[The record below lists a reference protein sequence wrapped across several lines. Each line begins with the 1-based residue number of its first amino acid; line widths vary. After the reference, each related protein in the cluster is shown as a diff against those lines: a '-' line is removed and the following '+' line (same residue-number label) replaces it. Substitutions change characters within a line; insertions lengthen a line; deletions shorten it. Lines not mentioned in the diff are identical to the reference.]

1 MGIKVGDISGC
12 LEVISDCNN
21 TIADIKEEFRKMAE
35 KEWNKAS
42 ELDKQGLSRNFKSY
56 YHLNIAES
64 AIYDNK
70 DAMPDSFIDKYVD
83 RGRYKDNIRMNPK
96 FLYHPKN
103 PSTFY
108 ELKSACAKNKLYKV
122 KCRICNRTFLMDAIS
137 FNCVKWSSCIG
148 EECLKYIVDENEE
161 CLKDIINEKKV
172 DYSRSE
178 YTWDE
183 NSTALQILDKEL
195 VKVEELSNPL
205 TYYGQYKTFK
215 IAYISDMH
223 LMHHLKYYDGNEDR
237 MIKDIVSKLY
247 EAIQEV
253 DIMIFDGDTSS
264 NTKVTMKFY
273 KAFVKKFDYE
283 NFLKFK
289 KHIIHMKQKKRILQ
303 KMDDSRLQHKLD
315 KLNAR
320 INHDM
325 EKLSQYFDFS
335 KFVTYHDT
343 YHESCDYE
351 STFECYKKTK
361 SYKKQMLSQEVEEM
375 ILPMVK
381 LYGYEQMCKAELKS
395 YQNTL
400 EKFMIDIQS
409 FEELYGK
416 PIEEINM
423 SDYREHTLLSA
434 IKNVFVVLGNHEY
447 IDFDNVS
454 SCVSYY
460 KSELSKI
467 GIKLLHNSCYVYDK
481 WMIYGGTGF
490 AKYDE
495 VWNANSLICCPNFS
509 REDEIKETELFE
521 NGYKKALSDAKENNL
536 CFLCASHYPIS
547 ACLNDKYDKEAIYF
561 TGHDHRN
568 KYVRNSEKVLYAD
581 NQIGYK
587 DNDIVFKIA
596 TTGFEVNPY
605 ANMQDGLYVTT
616 IEDYLQFYRYI
627 GEYIGKG
634 NLLYQRC
641 QNGKADLY
649 VIKRKG
655 YYGFF
660 IINPKG
666 TSKGISIVNGGVT
679 KKLTGSTD
687 LSWICEN
694 FDVVLSKYLLVL
706 TPLRNAQEQLAKEL
720 KELGLLGEIHGCIV
734 DIDFYHHIMLNPVD
748 GSMMFYF
755 SPKFGKVRYL
765 DSFKDVITSIEEHN
779 SIQFHIDCKSLGEKY
794 IEKSKTKNYL
804 LNITS
809 NSYLQTPENADI
821 VKVCE
826 RKVQIVSCTDGMYGV
841 SRKVNP
847 LQKLFSGHVLR
858 SFDLTLTETKQKP
871 YRTYSYENRMF
882 VYDGVIYK
890 IIKDDGSDIIV
901 AEEAKLE
908 YEILDKSGKILTVH
922 KMQGTKNTITFT
934 GKTRRFVL
942 SALKAKISN
951 KKAENT
957 YWIESDFGK
966 K

>member
-1 MGIKVGDISGC
+1 MNINVGDVSGC
-12 LEVISDCNN
+12 LEVIGDCSD
-21 TIADIKEEFRKMAE
+21 TITDIKEIFRKMAE
-35 KEWNKAS
+35 KEWYKFS
-42 ELDKQGLSRNFKSY
+42 EWHNLWYFGDFKSY
-56 YHLNIAES
+56 YRLDISES
-64 AIYDNK
+64 QAYDDK
-70 DAMPDSFIDKYVD
+70 ASMPDSFIDKYVN
-83 RGRYKDNIRMNPK
+83 KDAYEYDMKMNPE
-96 FLYHPKN
+96 FLYHKKKPN
-103 PSTFY
+103 TFS
-108 ELKSACAKNKLYKV
+108 ELKSSCAENKLYRV
-122 KCRICNRTFLMDAIS
+122 KCHICNRTFLIDEES
-137 FNCVKWSSCIG
+137 FNCVKWRSCIG
-148 EECLKYIVDENEE
+148 AECLKNT
-161 CLKDIINEKKV
+161 INEQTV
-172 DYSRSE
+172 DYSKSA
-178 YTWDE
+178 YTWNE
-183 NSTALQILDKEL
+183 KSTALQVLDKDL
-195 VKVEELSNPL
+195 AKVEELSDPL
-205 TYYGQYKTFK
+205 TYYGKPDRNGSLK
-215 IAYISDMH
+215 IAYISDIH
-223 LMHHLKYYDGNEDR
+223 LMHHLQYYSENEDR

-247 EAIQEV
+247 STIANAYIIV
-253 DIMIFDGDTSS
+253 FGGDTSS
-264 NTKVTMKFY
+264 DMRLTMKFY
-273 KAFVKKFDYE
+273 NAFMRRYDYE
-283 NFLKFK
+283 LFLDFK
-289 KHIIHMKQKKRILQ
+289 KSVMNMKQKKRILQ
-303 KMDDSRLQHKLD
+303 KMDVSRLQHKFD

-447 IDFDNVS
+447 IDFEDIS

-460 KSELSKI
+460 QSELSKI
-467 GIKLLHNSCYVYDK
+467 GIKLLHNNCYVYDK

-490 AKYDE
+490 AKYNK
-495 VWNANSLICCPNFS
+495 VWNANNLICCPNFS
-509 REDEIKETELFE
+509 RDDEIRETELFE
-521 NGYKKALSDAKENNL
+521 NVYKKALRDAKEKHL
-536 CFLCASHYPIS
+536 CFLCVSHYPIS

-660 IINPKG
+660 IINPEG

-687 LSWICEN
+687 MSWICEN

-734 DIDFYHHIMLNPVD
+734 DIDFYHHIMLNPAD
-748 GSMMFYF
+748 GSMTFYF
-755 SPKFGKVRYL
+755 SSEFGKTLNL
-765 DSFKDVITSIEEHN
+765 DSFKNVITSIEKHN
-779 SIQFHIDCKSLGEKY
+779 LILSPIECKNLKKKY
-794 IEKSKTKNYL
+794 VEKSKENNYL
-804 LNITS
+804 LNVTS
-809 NSYLQTPENADI
+809 NSYLIESENTDAEEAS
-821 VKVCE
+821 E
-826 RKVQIVSCTDGMYGV
+826 REEQIVSRTDGMYGV

-847 LQKLFSGHVLR
+847 LQRLFNGHVLR
-858 SFDLTLTETKQKP
+858 DFDLILTETNQKP
-871 YRTYSYENRMF
+871 FRMHLYENRMF
-882 VYDGVIYK
+882 VYEGVVYK
-890 IIKDDGSDIIV
+890 IIKDDGREMIV
-901 AEEAKLE
+901 AEEVQYE
-908 YEILDKSGKILTVH
+908 YAIIDRNRVDDVDIQEAQT
-922 KMQGTKNTITFT
+922 TKNIISLT
-934 GKTRRFVL
+934 GKTRRFAL

-951 KKAENT
+951 KKEYDT
-957 YWIESDFGK
+957 YWIRTQ
-966 K
+966 